1 MKEPIIF
8 PPNIKVS
15 DWVKDMIRGMLT
27 VDESKRLGIYEVKK
41 IIESHTGGSMD
52 LEWKSEFWFFT
63 NIVENFHGVCSI

>member
-52 LEWKSEFWFFT
+52 LE
-63 NIVENFHGVCSI
+63 